1 MEISNFEDNI
11 PEENK
16 KQKIIQNLLTLKNKY
31 KALNNLEFPKNE
43 LLLQIDSYTNLI
55 KKISINLNITNVQ
68 LYLNSLDNKSSYLNN
83 NLLKNFEEKNSFYKE
98 YNEFIN
104 SIIDKIYILNK
115 IKNDIVKNKS
125 KIINL
130 KKNCEENK
138 ELNLIMNINN
148 INSIKDCITNPIFIK
163 YINEDIYNNIT
174 NINKLFNDYQKF
186 ISRNNQNINEIY
198 NINKEFTKE
207 IKNCSLIFKDMK
219 NKYFCSK
226 YMKNTGD
233 NTFKIHNNIFNGYIK
248 IIFDYFLKLSQFVI
262 KKISEENLKLQR
274 ISFNKDAIFNEEKDI
289 NINEDFNQI
298 KINNIHQNKKDE
310 LNSIINEGFK
320 YAFGK
325 IEKFD
330 KNNMN
335 KNILNLDDEFC
346 FEKDIINNI
355 NNINKNN
362 DKDIF
367 NEERRKNDY
376 QNLFNFTQKLSEL
389 NKDNNEII
397 INLAQ
402 TENGFNYR
410 KKELD
415 DKKNLL
421 NEKYLQIIKINN
433 NEELIKEKKYL
444 ENEYNSIKLQEQEIE
459 LNLDELKMK
468 FQQNILNNKNIKL
481 LNNEKKNE
489 DININNKTKEEQK
502 EQKEKEVIINN
513 NNENKEREKEVKE
526 NMEEKQKK
534 NLEENKKEIINTNI
548 NEKPEEIKI
557 KVDKNKNFFLFEN
570 NFPFRKENKKEEEKN
585 NESNNNNKII
595 NTVINQENNIIKN
608 NPFSLEINKEKE
620 NKKENEDDAIVKQIR
635 ALDNLPSVLSNRH
648 SNSNRKKESPSPTV
662 FKRGI
667 NNEKNLNMLFSGL
680 NINNSITSNFTI
692 PDKKIS
698 TKKKE
703 IKEEKIPNP
712 FSTININSN
721 NKSKTNDS
729 KSKPNLFDFDSKPNS
744 NNPFNMI
751 LNDLN
756 KKPNPFNIQRNII
769 NNNIN
774 NNQKNNFF
782 SQQQPIINKENNG
795 IFKNFNLSN
804 INNQDNGFNQI
815 KFGEHKSTLNPN
827 HNNFGNFT
835 NNNNFNLINYSFG
848 NNNNING
855 RNINNNNNFNNNN
868 SQSPFNMFTSNQG
881 INNLRNGADEKND
894 DNYF

>member
-31 KALNNLEFPKNE
+31 KALNNFEFPKNE

-138 ELNLIMNINN
+138 EFNLIMNINN

-274 ISFNKDAIFNEEKDI
+274 ISFNKDAIFNEE
-289 NINEDFNQI
+289 
-298 KINNIHQNKKDE
+298 
-310 LNSIINEGFK
+310 NEGFK

-489 DININNKTKEEQK
+489 DININNKIKEEQK
-502 EQKEKEVIINN
+502 EKKEK
-513 NNENKEREKEVKE
+513 
-526 NMEEKQKK
+526 
-534 NLEENKKEIINTNI
+534 
-548 NEKPEEIKI
+548 
-557 KVDKNKNFFLFEN
+557 DG
-570 NFPFRKENKKEEEKN
+570 RK
-585 NESNNNNKII
+585 
-595 NTVINQENNIIKN
+595 
-608 NPFSLEINKEKE
+608 
-620 NKKENEDDAIVKQIR
+620 
-635 ALDNLPSVLSNRH
+635 
-648 SNSNRKKESPSPTV
+648 
-662 FKRGI
+662 
-667 NNEKNLNMLFSGL
+667 
-680 NINNSITSNFTI
+680 
-692 PDKKIS
+692 
-698 TKKKE
+698 TKKKFRR
-703 IKEEKIPNP
+703 K
-712 FSTININSN
+712 
-721 NKSKTNDS
+721 
-729 KSKPNLFDFDSKPNS
+729 
-744 NNPFNMI
+744 
-751 LNDLN
+751 
-756 KKPNPFNIQRNII
+756 
-769 NNNIN
+769 
-774 NNQKNNFF
+774 
-782 SQQQPIINKENNG
+782 
-795 IFKNFNLSN
+795 
-804 INNQDNGFNQI
+804 
-815 KFGEHKSTLNPN
+815 
-827 HNNFGNFT
+827 
-835 NNNNFNLINYSFG
+835 
-848 NNNNING
+848 
-855 RNINNNNNFNNNN
+855 
-868 SQSPFNMFTSNQG
+868 
-881 INNLRNGADEKND
+881 
-894 DNYF
+894 